1 MSRKERVK
9 VFVNQSNLVVKTMAD
24 IDNVD
29 LTANANGA
37 ILIYDSSTEKFKA
50 STTLDAQIID
60 GGTY

>member
-1 MSRKERVK
+1 MARKERVK
-9 VFVNQSNLVVKTMAD
+9 VFVNQSNLVVKTMGD

-37 ILIYDSSTEKFKA
+37 VLVYDSTTEKFKA
-50 STTLDAQIID
+50 STTLDAQVID

>member
-1 MSRKERVK
+1 MARKERVK

-37 ILIYDSSTEKFKA
+37 ILIYDSSTETFKA

>member
-1 MSRKERVK
+1 MARKERVK
-9 VFVNQSNLVVKTMAD
+9 VFVNQSNLVVKTMGD

-37 ILIYDSSTEKFKA
+37 VLVYDSTTGKFKA
-50 STTLDAQIID
+50 STTLDAQVID

>member
-1 MSRKERVK
+1 MARKERVK
-9 VFVNQSNLVVKTMAD
+9 VFVNQSNLVVKTMGD

-37 ILIYDSSTEKFKA
+37 VLVYDSATEKFKA
-50 STTLDAQIID
+50 STTLDAQVID